1 MSRATNRTSNISV
14 TWNFKNPNISRN
26 ELINFIHLYLF
37 REVSGYSREVSG
49 YSRVLIRHY
58 LAISAT
64 SRYLYSLEVFARRH
78 FSIFIFHLSSDA
90 RPKVSRKA
98 FLSESASSRKFP
110 ERLFSPSQ
118 RPPESIPTTPP
129 EISRFLLPLDIST
142 ASQSSSG
149 TISPFSSV
157 ASPKV
162 SREAFLSDS
171 ASSRKFP
178 ERLFSPS
185 QHPPESFLTTPP
197 EISRFPFG
205 TKVIKILDL
214 SLYLQPTRPFT
225 VSSTL
230 SYSPKPVLHQP
241 RHQTEST
248 PLVHQSPCT
257 FILISPCLTT
267 TLISPVHHFP
277 QLPSSLSR
285 QFTLHCSPSVWQFR
299 TRRAG
304 NCTEFEAVS
313 TYVTLKKITCIILR
327 NLFGLYLFSSVMCH
341 RHTPSSKTDLS
352 SKIFS

>member
-26 ELINFIHLYLF
+26 ELINFIHLF
-37 REVSGYSREVSG
+37 REVPG
-49 YSRVLIRHY
+49 YSRVLSRHC
-58 LAISAT
+58 LA
-64 SRYLYSLEVFARRH
+64 VFVRRH
-78 FSIFIFHLSSDA
+78 ISIFIFHRTPARKSSERLFSPSQRPPESLPTLPPEISRFLLPLDSLRPRGLRQAPFLHFHLSSDA
-90 RPKVSRKA
+90 SPKVSREA
-98 FLSESASSRKFP
+98 FLSDSAPSRKFP

-118 RPPESIPTTPP
+118 RPPES
-129 EISRFLLPLDIST
+129 
-142 ASQSSSG
+142 
-149 TISPFSSV
+149 
-157 ASPKV
+157 
-162 SREAFLSDS
+162 
-171 ASSRKFP
+171 FP
-178 ERLFSPS
+178 
-185 QHPPESFLTTPP
+185 TTPP

-214 SLYLQPTRPFT
+214 SLYLPPTRPFT
-225 VSSTL
+225 VSPTL
-230 SYSPKPVLHQP
+230 SYSPTPVLHQP
-241 RHQTEST
+241 RHQTESA

-267 TLISPVHHFP
+267 TLISPVHHFL

-313 TYVTLKKITCIILR
+313 IYVTLKKN
-327 NLFGLYLFSSVMCH
+327 NLHHLKESFRSISFFSSVMCH